1 MTWSRLGGAR
11 RRNRT
16 GGCLHSAVLSAC
28 GVCMCVLGGVSVFVF
43 QPTGPTGNRA
53 RGSLALLKRDIYSIV
68 QLAFDRILMLYR
80 VCPGWHQRIAA
91 DHRWCSTGCTEP
103 RVCCRLLP
111 TRRHSPWWH
120 SCLRTPAAT
129 APPRLP
135 ACFSMPPPPTLP
147 CCRQR
152 CRIRRTFFRQQLRF
166 IARSATHSTHAP
178 TVRFPRCI
186 SCVSTAFVYL
196 PGTRSS

>member
-129 APPRLP
+129 APAP
-135 ACFSMPPPPTLP
+135 A
-147 CCRQR
+147 Q
-152 CRIRRTFFRQQLRF
+152 
-166 IARSATHSTHAP
+166 THAIGSWRGP
-178 TVRFPRCI
+178 GGWRWAVGQGRALSFVRHMHRLH
-186 SCVSTAFVYL
+186 VGHRVEQL
-196 PGTRSS
+196 TR